1 MERLIS
7 ILPEPWRPLSQRL
20 DVWLGIL
27 LSCLIGIN
35 TTLVWRLS
43 QNNDEIAIQTLSWV
57 VVGLLVWRKR
67 HQIKFAS
74 SQSAL
79 ITGTVCLSWVFLK
92 SATVSRYEDVLFIL
106 TPLLSLVGVVL
117 ITSGFQGLKLF
128 WGELLLAGTLGVPV
142 PFVSEAIER
151 VIPINTLTAKFA
163 NMLLWYGGLP
173 VQQEGIFI
181 AIKGGVGVMVGRGC
195 AGLPPIFLLLR
206 ITLMFVLVFPEMWRS
221 LKLLLSVA
229 TLVGFV
235 SNSLRVTML
244 VLLASNQKAF
254 DYWHD
259 GEGSQWF
266 AVLMVF
272 IFLFF
277 CNWLLGW
284 TEKQAGLE
292 PLEASAADYQDYD
305 ELAMETMEL
314 DPDPAVVTNPSRNP
328 SYEEQDID

>member
-117 ITSGFQGLKLF
+117 IASGFQGLKLF
-128 WGELLLAGTLGVPV
+128 WAELLLTATLGVPI
-142 PFVSEAIER
+142 PFVSEGLER
-151 VIPINTLTAKFA
+151 IVPINMLTAKFA
-163 NMLLWYGGLP
+163 NMVLWYSGLP
-173 VQQEGIFI
+173 VQQDGVFI
-181 AIKGGVGVMVGRGC
+181 AVKGGVGVMVARGC
-195 AGLPPIFLLLR
+195 AGLPPIFLLWR

-221 LKLLLSVA
+221 LKLLLPVA
-229 TLVGFV
+229 TAIAFM
-235 SNSLRVTML
+235 SNSVRVALL
-244 VLLASNQKAF
+244 VLVASNQTAF

-266 AVLMVF
+266 AVVMVL
-272 IFLFF
+272 IFLLF

-284 TEKQAGLE
+284 TEQQ
-292 PLEASAADYQDYD
+292 EAL
-305 ELAMETMEL
+305 LAHISDGDDSDDL
-314 DPDPAVVTNPSRNP
+314 DL
-328 SYEEQDID
+328 